1 MCLAVVWFG
10 FCFSGVLQ
18 YCRSSLRPCIL
29 EYFSTPFFFLRQSHL
44 SLGWPRTY
52 WPTCLCLLSTRVK
65 GVFHHS
71 PLQTSVVIFCVRL
84 SLVEPSCP
92 GFLSLL
98 NDPGQ
103 AAESEQYCPF
113 PNKLWDCYY
122 NSNTDDKWNVG
133 VHLPFATKP
142 NRICI
147 LQTHCLVGWFL

>member
-29 EYFSTPFFFLRQSHL
+29 EYFSTPFFFETISP

-65 GVFHHS
+65 GMFHHS
-71 PLQTSVVIFCVRL
+71 LLQTSVVIFCVRL

-92 GFLSLL
+92 EASRLSFSSKRSWSGRRIRTVLSISKQVVRLL
-98 NDPGQ
+98 
-103 AAESEQYCPF
+103 
-113 PNKLWDCYY
+113 L
-122 NSNTDDKWNVG
+122 
-133 VHLPFATKP
+133 
-142 NRICI
+142 
-147 LQTHCLVGWFL
+147 

>member
-92 GFLSLL
+92 EASRLSFSSKRSWSGRRIRTVLSISKQVVRLL
-98 NDPGQ
+98 
-103 AAESEQYCPF
+103 
-113 PNKLWDCYY
+113 L
-122 NSNTDDKWNVG
+122 
-133 VHLPFATKP
+133 
-142 NRICI
+142 
-147 LQTHCLVGWFL
+147 

>member
-29 EYFSTPFFFLRQSHL
+29 EYFSIPFFLRQSHL

-84 SLVEPSCP
+84 NLVEPSCP
-92 GFLSLL
+92 EASRLSFSSKRSWSGRRIRTVLSISKQVVRLL
-98 NDPGQ
+98 
-103 AAESEQYCPF
+103 
-113 PNKLWDCYY
+113 L
-122 NSNTDDKWNVG
+122 
-133 VHLPFATKP
+133 
-142 NRICI
+142 
-147 LQTHCLVGWFL
+147 